1 LCGPAA
7 GRIVATNKKKQSG
20 RAASPDNM
28 GVSIMSDLE
37 AAAAATIDEPY
48 VGPVRSKERFS
59 SIDIVRGVALFGILL
74 MNIVGFGH
82 GLWYEEF
89 QQEGAAQGANLWSW
103 IITSTFFEGTQRT
116 LFSILFGAGVI
127 ILTSRAEKAGGG
139 IGVADIYY
147 RRNIWLIAFGMV
159 NAYLLLWDGDIL
171 FFYGVV
177 ALFLFPMRNMLPKH
191 LFLVGALGL
200 LALIGVY
207 QYDASEVQT
216 KQADYIEAQAVLDGG
231 GELDE
236 EQQEAID
243 SWEEA
248 LKDFNFDEESRAEQ
262 IENHA
267 TSYITLFKHHLPGI
281 TDLHGNIL
289 YRYLFLDVFSMMVI
303 GMALL
308 KLGVLT
314 LERSTKFYWLMVLA
328 GYGVGVP
335 VSLWETNAV
344 IAGGYGIMSE
354 VDTIWTYDI
363 GRLGNATGHLGL
375 LLLFVRSGWL
385 SWLQVRLAAV
395 GRMALTNYIMH
406 SLIAMVVFLRP
417 GFGLY
422 GRLERYE
429 LYYVVLA
436 ICVFQLLVSKPW
448 LDRYRFGPLE
458 WLWRSLTYLEKQPM
472 RHHVVEDS
480 AE

>member
-1 LCGPAA
+1 MPSACAGWQWDVWWLNNKNKQPVKAA
-7 GRIVATNKKKQSG
+7 
-20 RAASPDNM
+20 AAEM
-28 GVSIMSDLE
+28 GVSTMSELK
-37 AAAAATIDEPY
+37 AGAPATIDEPY

-89 QQEGAAQGANLWSW
+89 QVETAAQGANLWSW

-147 RRNIWLIAFGMV
+147 RRNIWLIAFGMID
-159 NAYLLLWDGDIL
+159 AYLLLWDGDIL
-171 FFYGVV
+171 YYYGIV
-177 ALFLFPMRNMLPKH
+177 ALFLFPMRNMLPKN
-191 LFLVGALGL
+191 LFIVGALGL
-200 LALIGVY
+200 VALMGVY
-207 QYDASEVQT
+207 QYDASEIQSKQT
-216 KQADYIEAQAVLDGG
+216 DYVEAQAVLEAG
-231 GELDE
+231 GELDK
-236 EQQEAID
+236 EQKEAID
-243 SWEEA
+243 SWEKA
-248 LKDFNFDEESRAEQ
+248 LKDFNFDEEVYAERV
-262 IENHA
+262 ENHS
-267 TSYITLFKHHLPGI
+267 TSYMTLFKHHLPSISDG
-281 TDLHGNIL
+281 HGNDL

-314 LERSTKFYWLMVLA
+314 LERSTKFYWLMVLV

-344 IAGGYGIMSE
+344 IAGGYGILSE

-385 SWLQVRLAAV
+385 AWLQVRLAAV

-422 GRLERYE
+422 GQLERYE

-436 ICVFQLLVSKPW
+436 ICVFQLLASKPW

-458 WLWRSLTYLEKQPM
+458 WLWRSLTYLQKQPM
-472 RHHVVEDS
+472 RHRVLT
-480 AE
+480 